1 MSLKE
6 RQLINYIGGSMSAEV
21 LINLILEEFEK
32 LSEEEI
38 DKYFNEK
45 GINIE
50 QKRKN
55 YLKILNETIE
65 EYETKNEIYEYVS
78 VN

>member
-1 MSLKE
+1 
-6 RQLINYIGGSMSAEV
+6 MSAEV
-21 LINLILEEFEK
+21 LINLILEEFNK

-38 DKYFNEK
+38 DKYFNER

-55 YLKILNETIE
+55 YLKILNESIE
-65 EYETKNEIYEYVS
+65 EYKTKNEIYECVS

>member
-1 MSLKE
+1 
-6 RQLINYIGGSMSAEV
+6 MSAEV
-21 LINLILEEFEK
+21 LINLILEEFNK

-38 DKYFNEK
+38 DKYFNER

-55 YLKILNETIE
+55 YLKILNESFE
-65 EYETKNEIYEYVS
+65 EYETKNEINECVS